1 MSTSAARPV
10 LEGFRIVE
18 ISAFVAA
25 PIGGAT
31 LAAMGADV
39 VRIDPI
45 GGGIDAHR
53 WPVHNERSLYWAGLN
68 QGKRSVTINTK
79 TDAGRRLV
87 TDLVCHA
94 GVCLTNLPLPDWMS
108 YERLA
113 AVRPDIILAVIT
125 GNPDGSVAVDY
136 TINAAIGFPWITGPV
151 ESAGP
156 VNHVLPAWDTLTG
169 YLVAAGLIA
178 AELRRVRTGHGDHLT
193 ISLADVALSVSGHLG
208 YLAEAQL
215 VSEPRRRYG
224 NDLYGSFARDFA
236 TADGRR
242 VIVVALTARQWNSL
256 VSATEL
262 REHVA
267 ELEKRLRMDFQKEG
281 DRFGARREICELL
294 EPWFA
299 KRTLDELRPLLDPHG
314 VLWGP
319 YQTFQE
325 LLVSDERASL
335 RNPLLGPITQPG
347 LGGLL
352 ATGSPLVFAGAE
364 RLPPRPAPTMGEHT
378 VDVLAS
384 WLDLTAPEIA
394 DLRAQGAID
403 S

>member
-1 MSTSAARPV
+1 MSTSTARPV

-53 WPVHNERSLYWAGLN
+53 WPVHNDRSLYWAGLN
-68 QGKRSVTINTK
+68 QGKRSVTINAK
-79 TDAGRRLV
+79 TEAGRRLV
-87 TDLVCHA
+87 RDLVCHA
-94 GVCLTNLPLPDWMS
+94 GMCLTNLPLPDWMS

-262 REHVA
+262 REHLA

-335 RNPLLGPITQPG
+335 RNPLVGPITQPG